1 MTFGTTNALRAGRY
15 YAGGSIDK
23 VEMVGTTQVA
33 ATAAR
38 TASKGDTVPEPSV
51 PVADQVLDCRGLA
64 CPLPVVKT
72 AQAVKDLALGQV
84 LELLAT
90 DPGVEPDMRAWSSR
104 THNELLSVT
113 KQADVFHSLLRRAH

>member
-1 MTFGTTNALRAGRY
+1 M
-15 YAGGSIDK
+15 
-23 VEMVGTTQVA
+23 
-33 ATAAR
+33 
-38 TASKGDTVPEPSV
+38 ASKGDDVPETPA

-72 AQAVKDLALGQV
+72 AQAIKDLAVGQV

-104 THNELLSVT
+104 TGNDLLGIT
-113 KQADVFHSLLRRAH
+113 KQGDVFHILIRKVN